1 MVSTLGRKSA
11 LLTKA
16 KLPRSFQ
23 SLRTFFFILRR
34 ERVFSILGITFLILL
49 GGAILLYLL
58 EHRVNKAV
66 SNLGDALYWAL
77 ISMTTT
83 GYGDIIPS
91 TSGGRIVAVI
101 VVLSGLLLLSLITA
115 TVASGF
121 VEKKSG
127 RERDWKP

>member
-1 MVSTLGRKSA
+1 MLERKSA

-16 KLPRSFQ
+16 KLPGSFQ
-23 SLRTFFFILRR
+23 SLRTFFFVLRR
-34 ERVFSILGITFLILL
+34 ERVFYILGITSLILL
-49 GGAILLYLL
+49 GGATLLYLL
-58 EHRVNKAV
+58 EHRVNKTV

-83 GYGDIIPS
+83 GYGDITPS

-121 VEKKSG
+121 VEKKSE